1 MITLD
6 RVTKKYPNGVAAVD
20 NVSLEIARGETFVL
34 MGQSGCGKT
43 TTMKM
48 INRLVDATDG
58 SITVDNRN
66 IYDQDVV
73 ALRRSIGYV
82 IQEVGLFPHFTIER
96 NVGVVPELLGWETE
110 RIRERARELLA
121 MVGLD
126 PDSFALRYPG
136 ELSGGQQQRVGVA
149 RALAAD
155 PDVVLMDEPFGAL
168 DPVTRETL
176 QNELSPLWNE
186 MNKTVL
192 FVTHD
197 IFEAMKLGDRIAI
210 MREGRLLQVG
220 EPADIVNKPADER
233 VEAFFSQY
241 RKIDTMMGR

>member
-96 NVGVVPELLGWETE
+96 NVGVVPELLGWETK